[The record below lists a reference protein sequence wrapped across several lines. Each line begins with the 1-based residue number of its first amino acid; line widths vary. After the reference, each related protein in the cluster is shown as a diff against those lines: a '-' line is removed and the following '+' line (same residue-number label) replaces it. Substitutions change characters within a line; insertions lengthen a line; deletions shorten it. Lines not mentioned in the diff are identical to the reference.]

1 MMVEVNKK
9 EDNIMTQENY
19 TYSVVKD
26 SERNIVGILVRY
38 QNERAVLIPL
48 IDIILQLE
56 KIV

>member
-1 MMVEVNKK
+1 
-9 EDNIMTQENY
+9 MTQDNY

-26 SERNIVGILVRY
+26 SERNIVGILIRF
-38 QNERAVLIPL
+38 QNERAILIPL

>member
-1 MMVEVNKK
+1 
-9 EDNIMTQENY
+9 MTQDNY

-26 SERNIVGILVRY
+26 SERNIVGILIRY
-38 QNERAVLIPL
+38 QNERAILIPL